1 MFEQIID
8 KKLSEAVKI
17 ADALPDFS
25 KESISA
31 SRLSGYIVRFLLSE
45 YILQDRDY
53 VIKNI
58 EKAIKL
64 HINYTLR
71 PNWTLMNYIFGSSDS
86 KSSKEILNKIEPF
99 TYYSFYLNM
108 IKSIALDG
116 GQVSVKKVEI
126 DSALRHINT
135 DIYGKLTNET
145 TGLKVKNFFLYVYR
159 MKYGDNTEISLDM
172 SVPYLYIRLFL
183 EDKEYTDLVK
193 KFDDTGRF
201 NDLTEVELK
210 NVIKVL
216 TNKLVSVEDEARHEQ
231 HVITEEKD
239 TPREED
245 ETVIEEL
252 KTEDETG
259 PASVSG
265 FESEFLETSED
276 SRKKTEL
283 PTEEVKITDTE
294 IKLRALFKDDEIK
307 AISKKIFRGNRYAML
322 DALIEIEKLVNWRE
336 ATNYLKNVFESNK
349 VKYSDKEVI
358 LFVDVLNDY
367 FEKRSL

>member
-8 KKLSEAVKI
+8 KKLNEALKI
-17 ADALPDFS
+17 ADALPDYS
-25 KESISA
+25 KESITA
-31 SRLSGYIVRFLLSE
+31 SRLSDYIIRFLLADN
-45 YILQDRDY
+45 ILQDRDY
-53 VIKNI
+53 VLSNI

-71 PNWTLMNYIFGSSDS
+71 PKWTLMNYIFGSSDS
-86 KSSKEILNKIEPF
+86 KSSKEILNKTEPF

-126 DSALRHINT
+126 ESALRHINS

-145 TGLKVKNFFLYVYR
+145 TGLKVKNLFLYVYR

-183 EDKEYTDLVK
+183 EDKDYTDLIK
-193 KFDDTGRF
+193 KFEDTGKF
-201 NDLTEVELK
+201 NDYTEVELK
-210 NVIKVL
+210 NAIKVL
-216 TNKLVSVEDEARHEQ
+216 TNKLVSVDDAELTEPP
-231 HVITEEKD
+231 VITEEKLVD
-239 TPREED
+239 ISEETIFED
-245 ETVIEEL
+245 IKPVKETVRHADS
-252 KTEDETG
+252 TA
-259 PASVSG
+259 ASD
-265 FESEFLETSED
+265 FLETLED

-283 PTEEVKITDTE
+283 PTEEVKIKEPE

-307 AISKKIFRGNRYAML
+307 SISKKVFRGNRYAML

-336 ATNYLKNVFESNK
+336 ATNYLKNVFECNK
-349 VKYSDKEVI
+349 VKYSGKEVI

-367 FEKRSL
+367 FEKRKI

>member
-8 KKLSEAVKI
+8 KKLNEALKI
-17 ADALPDFS
+17 TDTLPDYS
-25 KESISA
+25 KESITA
-31 SRLSGYIVRFLLSE
+31 SRLSDYIIRFLLSD

-53 VIKNI
+53 VIKNL

-71 PNWTLMNYIFGSSDS
+71 PGWTLLNYIFGSADS
-86 KSSKEILNKIEPF
+86 KSSKEILKKTEPF
-99 TYYSFYLNM
+99 TYYSFYLNI

-116 GQVSVKKVEI
+116 GQVSVKKIEI
-126 DSALRHINT
+126 ESALMHINK

-145 TGLKVKNFFLYVYR
+145 TGLKVKNLFLYIYR
-159 MKYGDNTEISLDM
+159 MKYGDNAEISLNM

-183 EDKEYTDLVK
+183 EDKDYTDLIK

-216 TNKLVSVEDEARHEQ
+216 TNKLVSVENEERHEPS
-231 HVITEEKD
+231 VITEEK
-239 TPREED
+239 EEAETD

-252 KTEDETG
+252 KPKEET
-259 PASVSG
+259 AWTAENNSG
-265 FESEFLETSED
+265 SELFETSED

-283 PTEEVKITDTE
+283 PTEEVKTRDSE

-307 AISKKIFRGNRYAML
+307 SISKKIFRGNRYAL
-322 DALIEIEKLVNWRE
+322 FDALIEIEKLSNWRD
-336 ATNYLKNVFESNK
+336 TTKYLKNVFESNK